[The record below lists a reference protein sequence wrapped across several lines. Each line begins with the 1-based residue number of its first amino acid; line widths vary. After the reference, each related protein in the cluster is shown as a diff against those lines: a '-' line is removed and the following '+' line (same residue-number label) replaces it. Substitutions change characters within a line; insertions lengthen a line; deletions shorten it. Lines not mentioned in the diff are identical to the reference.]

1 MTADL
6 SQTPSLL
13 RAGRDRPDGAVHPAC
28 GLTRSGLA
36 QLVGAG
42 VETVSRV
49 LAQFVERG
57 RIITGEEEADV
68 LDAVALRR
76 GALIGRVAPT
86 AAAGR
91 NGPCTSSAAPGLAVH
106 TGDGRGAAGADGC
119 AGG

>member
-36 QLVGAG
+36 QVVDAG

-49 LAQFVERG
+49 LAQFV
-57 RIITGEEEADV
+57 
-68 LDAVALRR
+68 LDAVASRR

-91 NGPCTSSAAPGLAVH
+91 GP
-106 TGDGRGAAGADGC
+106 R
-119 AGG
+119 

>member
-42 VETVSRV
+42 VKTVSRV
-49 LAQFVERG
+49 LAQ
-57 RIITGEEEADV
+57 DV

-91 NGPCTSSAAPGLAVH
+91 DGPCTSSAAPGLAVR